1 MDGCIEPANVPLES
15 LLCSVQSIQRT
26 SCLSA
31 AEGGAVAKERGVNR
45 ANPNLRLQRDDN
57 LTQFQF
63 ARKKKPFN
71 TLQNNS

>member
-1 MDGCIEPANVPLES
+1 MVDNSWTILD
-15 LLCSVQSIQRT
+15 
-26 SCLSA
+26 
-31 AEGGAVAKERGVNR
+31 AERRLNR
-45 ANPNLRLQRDDN
+45 AAIKPRLDRNIVMLENENRRSTGLIQPIAWRLQRDDN

>member
-1 MDGCIEPANVPLES
+1 MLQNENRRSMGL
-15 LLCSVQSIQRT
+15 IQPI
-26 SCLSA
+26 A
-31 AEGGAVAKERGVNR
+31 W
-45 ANPNLRLQRDDN
+45 RLQRDDN